1 VNPLREYFEANS
13 GRLIHKWIHYFD
25 IYHRHFEAFRGK
37 PLTLVEFGVFHGG
50 SLQMW
55 KHYFGAQA
63 RIVGVDINPACA
75 SLTEDQVEIR
85 IGDQGDRS
93 FLRSLRDEL
102 GEIDILIDDGAHMMR
117 HQVATFEELFPAVRD
132 GGVYLV
138 EDLHTGYWPEY
149 GGGHERLLPLRYR
162 SCWPVSGLARPT
174 NLITDTLTEV
184 LTANGLIFAFALVGI
199 LVWASYWLSGKLTRG
214 RIHGSAIAI
223 TIGLALAWIGGSVT
237 GGTRGLADFS
247 LLAGIGVM
255 GGGMFRDF
263 AIVATAFGAS
273 LNAALTIDR
282 CPENASRGHAH
293 L

>member
-138 EDLHTGYWPEY
+138 EDLHAGYWPEY

-162 SCWPVSGLARPT
+162 RAPASFIEYSKRLIDSLHAWHSRDAERLEVSDFTRSARAMHFYDSVLVIDKGPVSAPFDKKTGTPSFDDGHVPT
-174 NLITDTLTEV
+174 DGPTT
-184 LTANGLIFAFALVGI
+184 
-199 LVWASYWLSGKLTRG
+199 S
-214 RIHGSAIAI
+214 
-223 TIGLALAWIGGSVT
+223 
-237 GGTRGLADFS
+237 
-247 LLAGIGVM
+247 
-255 GGGMFRDF
+255 
-263 AIVATAFGAS
+263 
-273 LNAALTIDR
+273 
-282 CPENASRGHAH
+282 
-293 L
+293 